1 MPITRRDIERLRE
14 QIEKESFTVRI
25 ADQPHEAAVDL
36 KPGRELRVL
45 EVTEGVLKVV
55 PVRPS
60 RE

>member
-14 QIEKESFTVRI
+14 EIERESFTVQI
-25 ADQPHEAAVDL
+25 ADQARSTEADL

-45 EVTEGVLKVV
+45 EASEGVLKVV
-55 PVRPS
+55 PVRPI